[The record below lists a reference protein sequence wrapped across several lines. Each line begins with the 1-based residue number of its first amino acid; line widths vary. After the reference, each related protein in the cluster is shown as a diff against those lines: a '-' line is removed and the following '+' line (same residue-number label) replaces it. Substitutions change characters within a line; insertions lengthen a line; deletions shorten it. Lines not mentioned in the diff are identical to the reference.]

1 MKKIILLLSVITLSS
16 CALLQNIPLEDL
28 KQSKIIEDL
37 KQSKSELYVK
47 ANNWMVNAFNDAEN
61 VIQFSDKDSGTLTG
75 KYLVTG
81 GLFYLEGIPV
91 DSRVFA
97 IIKMELKDNRANI
110 SIEMPNGSRATNP
123 QIIDI
128 RRKIS
133 LLIIDFEKSL
143 RTNKDW

>member
-1 MKKIILLLSVITLSS
+1 MKKIILLAVITLSS
-16 CALLQNIPLEDL
+16 CVLVQNIPSEDL

-47 ANNWMVNAFNDAEN
+47 ANNWMVNAFNDAES

-81 GLFYLEGIPV
+81 GLTYLSGIPM

-97 IIKMELKDNRANI
+97 IIKMKLKDNRANI

-128 RRKIS
+128 KKKVS
-133 LLIIDFEKSL
+133 LLIIDFEESL